1 VWITV
6 AVPIAVL
13 LLAVLLQRIEAAV
26 LTVPDAAGRP
36 NGPRSSDPTDP
47 DPPGSARLD
56 PTRVDSLDAQ
66 RAPLALVPA
75 SGEEVAAP
83 SDRPSGRPGSPRS
96 AQAGGHCR
104 SAG

>member
-1 VWITV
+1 VWITLV
-6 AVPIAVL
+6 VPIAVL
-13 LLAVLLQRIEAAV
+13 LIAVLLQRIEAAV

-66 RAPLALVPA
+66 SAPLALLPA
-75 SGEEVAAP
+75 SGEDVAAP

-96 AQAGGHCR
+96 AHGRRARR